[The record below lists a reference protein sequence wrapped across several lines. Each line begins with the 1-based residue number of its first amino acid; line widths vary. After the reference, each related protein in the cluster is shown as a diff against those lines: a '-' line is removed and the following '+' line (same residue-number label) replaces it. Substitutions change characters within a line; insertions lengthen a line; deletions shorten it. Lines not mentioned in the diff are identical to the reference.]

1 MTTAPERDLPKPVF
15 TDAEAGAREFPDST
29 ARRFNYYTP
38 AKRKQSHYE
47 DVTVEV
53 QPDPRHYLSQGWL
66 YGFSDGRGGYPLDWT
81 VLKAWGSDRPEP
93 ERHPGSGGKGYDWPA
108 HGWHEFRDPNEEWEL
123 TLYRYNSNV
132 VRQLNQNIEAA
143 RQSKAF
149 EQWNRN
155 WVRFVERNVGAW
167 MHVDHGL
174 GLYLFAN
181 ANRRAPTNMHNNAI
195 SVNSMHRIRSA
206 QDLALYNLTLSEE
219 IDGFDGAAHIETW
232 NEDPAWQGV
241 RKTAEQL
248 TAIDD
253 WCEAV
258 FAANV
263 VFEPLVGEL
272 LRSGLV
278 QHAAPRNGDF
288 VTPTIIGAEEYDF
301 AERDLRYTTA
311 MFHLLTNDREFAD
324 HNKAMLQQWL
334 SAWVPRAITASRTLQ
349 PLWSQPD
356 AKPPRFEDGLDA
368 AKSRFSGILS
378 DLDLQAPKELA
389 Q

>member
-1 MTTAPERDLPKPVF
+1 MTTSERSLPKPVF
-15 TDAEAGAREFPDST
+15 TDAEAGAKEFPDSNS
-29 ARRFNYYTP
+29 RRFNYYTP

-53 QPDPRHYLSQGWL
+53 QPDPRHYLAQGWL

-93 ERHPGSGGKGYDWPA
+93 ERFPGSGGKGYDWPA
-108 HGWHEFRDPNEEWEL
+108 LGWHEFRDPNEEWEL
-123 TLYRYNSNV
+123 TLYRYNANV
-132 VRQLNQNIEAA
+132 VRQLNQNIENA
-143 RQSKAF
+143 RESKAF

-174 GLYLFAN
+174 GLYLYAN

-195 SVNSMHRIRSA
+195 SVNSMHRIRAA

-219 IDGFDGAAHIETW
+219 IEDFDGAAHVETW
-232 NEDPAWQGV
+232 NSDPAWQGV
-241 RKTAEQL
+241 RDTAEQL

-253 WCEAV
+253 WCEAI

-272 LRSGLV
+272 FRSSLV

-288 VTPTIIGAEEYDF
+288 VTPTIVGAAEYDF
-301 AERDLRYTTA
+301 AERDLRYTRA
-311 MFHLLTNDREFAD
+311 MFELLTADREFSG
-324 HNKAMLQQWL
+324 HNKQIMQGWL
-334 SAWVPRAITASRTLQ
+334 SAWVPRAISAARILQ

-356 AKPPRFEDGLDA
+356 AKPPRFEDGLDQV
-368 AKSRFSGILS
+368 KNRLSGILS
-378 DLDLQAPKELA
+378 DLSLDTPEELS